1 MERNRQSSKL
11 IIEKEYLCMLMK
23 SMFSLKEREL
33 GKSMS
38 WYGVLVDPNA
48 DAVCGFQFHIMVF
61 YSNYKT
67 INLGHYTN

>member
-1 MERNRQSSKL
+1 
-11 IIEKEYLCMLMK
+11 MK